1 MDLTLQQVYDK
12 IGEHFNTNRVRV
24 WPLVREYLDNMSTDN
39 MILDIGCGNGKNMF
53 YRKDLNIT
61 GIDFSQVLLDIVK
74 QKGGSASYGLLQN
87 IPHIDESFNNFICI
101 AAYHHLDNDND
112 RKKSLQE
119 MYRILKPGG
128 TGIVSVWA
136 MEQEDESPFNFT
148 NENEMVS
155 WKCRTDGNTYYR
167 YYHIY
172 KKGQLREEIKKLEPR
187 FIVTREEYD
196 KGNWYIYLRKN

>member
-12 IGEHFNTNRVRV
+12 IGIILILIALGYIS
-24 WPLVREYLDNMSTDN
+24 LVREYLDNISTDN
-39 MILDIGCGNGKNMF
+39 MILDIGCGNGKNVF
-53 YRKDLNIT
+53 YRKDLNIK
-61 GIDFSQVLLDIVK
+61 GVDFSKVLLDIVK
-74 QKGGSASYGLLQN
+74 QKGGCVSYGLLQD
-87 IPHIDESFNNFICI
+87 IPHLDETFNNFICI

-128 TGIVSVWA
+128 TGLVSVWA

-148 NENEMVS
+148 KENEMVS

-172 KKGQLREEIKKLEPR
+172 KKDQLREEVIKLEPR
-187 FIVTREEYD
+187 FCITREEYD
-196 KGNWYIYLRKN
+196 KGNWYIYLKKN